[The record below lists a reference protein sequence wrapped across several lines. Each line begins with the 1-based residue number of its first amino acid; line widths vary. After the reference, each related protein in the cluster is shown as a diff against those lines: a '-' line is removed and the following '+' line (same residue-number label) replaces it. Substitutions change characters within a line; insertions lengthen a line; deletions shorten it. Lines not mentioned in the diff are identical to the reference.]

1 MSLTVGALVDRL
13 ELQTVPLT
21 RNVGLD
27 RPITWA
33 HVCELADP
41 WRWLSEGALVMT
53 TGLALPE
60 SEADQIEYF
69 TGMFRGGIAA
79 VTFDERMPKHQ
90 LTPGAIAHAM
100 EIGFPVLQTAYDVR
114 FITIAMTVAE
124 TLQRGHQSRLRET
137 EQLYGSLLL
146 SELCD
151 GSVPTAPATR
161 LVSTYAMESPFLLAV
176 SQPGDVQRAF
186 EESYEL
192 FTRASKQVLA
202 AIKDEQLLIFAEA
215 TQSEELL
222 ADLAKRH
229 GSFGVSA
236 EFAQID
242 DLPHALGQAR
252 SALIRNQ
259 QRGSV
264 LRFNEQEPSSLF
276 LPNEMGQLR
285 RIARQV
291 LGPLRTY
298 DAQRGTSL
306 TQTLMVFLEENRS
319 WTRAA
324 ERLYVHRQTL
334 IARIS
339 RIEKIINRDLSS
351 MEDTAECWLAIQAAI
366 GCGELEPFTPGAAG
380 AVGAADAE

>member
-1 MSLTVGALVDRL
+1 MSLTVASLVERL

-21 RNVGLD
+21 GEVGLE
-27 RPITWA
+27 RNITWA
-33 HVCELADP
+33 HVCELPDP

-60 SEADQIEYF
+60 HEAEQIAYF
-69 TGMFRGGIAA
+69 NGMQRGGIAA
-79 VTFDERMPKHQ
+79 VTFDERMPRHK
-90 LTPGAIAHAM
+90 LTPGAIEHAKN
-100 EIGFPVLQTAYDVR
+100 IAFPVLQTAYEVR

-124 TLQRGHQSRLRET
+124 TLQRGHTARLRET

-146 SELCD
+146 TELCE
-151 GSVPTAPATR
+151 GSVPMAPATR
-161 LVSTYAMESPFLLAV
+161 LVSTYALQPPYLLAV
-176 SQPGDVQRAF
+176 AAPKELQRAVD
-186 EESYEL
+186 ESYSL
-192 FTRASKQVLA
+192 FHRAAKQVLV
-202 AIKDEQLLIFAEA
+202 AIMDEQLLIFAEA
-215 TQSEELL
+215 NGSEDILGELV
-222 ADLAKRH
+222 KRH

-236 EFAQID
+236 EFEQID

-259 QRGSV
+259 QQGSV
-264 LRFNEQEPSSLF
+264 LRFNEHEPSSLF
-276 LPNEMGQLR
+276 LPNEVGQLR
-285 RIARQV
+285 SIARQV

-324 ERLYVHRQTL
+324 ERLFVHRQTL

-351 MEDTAECWLAIQAAI
+351 MEDTAACWLAIQAAI
-366 GCGELEPFTPGAAG
+366 GCGDLEPVTIGSQTQSSAAS
-380 AVGAADAE
+380 D